1 MKVRVCNISFSKNTV
16 LVNKIKKHFN
26 DVIINQKGIRLEGQN
41 LIDFCKDADAI
52 VVGVE
57 KIDASILKKL
67 PNLKYIAKYGV
78 GIDNIE
84 IESCKARGVLVGW
97 TGGVNKRSVS
107 ELTLGY
113 MLILMRNIF
122 SSYSNLKKLKWIK
135 DGGNSLCNK
144 KIGIIG
150 VGNIGEDLIKLL
162 SVFDCEIF
170 ANDISENPSLSKK
183 LKFKYVS
190 KDFLYRNSD
199 IISIHVPLNA
209 ETKNMINME
218 VFNKMKKS
226 SILINTSRGQ
236 VVSEKDLIYALKNN
250 KIHSAALDVFENE
263 PIENKELVNLS
274 NIICTPH
281 IAGNSKQAVIEMGNS
296 AINHLI
302 NFNDEKRN
310 QN

>member
-1 MKVRVCNISFSKNTV
+1 M
-16 LVNKIKKHFN
+16 
-26 DVIINQKGIRLEGQN
+26 
-41 LIDFCKDADAI
+41 
-52 VVGVE
+52 
-57 KIDASILKKL
+57 
-67 PNLKYIAKYGV
+67 
-78 GIDNIE
+78 
-84 IESCKARGVLVGW
+84 
-97 TGGVNKRSVS
+97 
-107 ELTLGY
+107 
-113 MLILMRNIF
+113 
-122 SSYSNLKKLKWIK
+122 
-135 DGGNSLCNK
+135 
-144 KIGIIG
+144 
-150 VGNIGEDLIKLL
+150 GNIGEDLIKLL

-302 NFNDEKRN
+302 NFNDEKHN
-310 QN
+310 